1 MEAWNMEESVY
12 GNMKLKASGPLVSDA
27 PSSSRIV
34 VITIFS
40 ISVGVIFILILAL
53 YIYANKHRHEKR
65 NTLLSGSL
73 VGQEEAKEP
82 SV

>member
-1 MEAWNMEESVY
+1 MEESAF
-12 GNMKLKASGPLVSDA
+12 GSTRLKDSGPLVSDS

-40 ISVGVIFILILAL
+40 ISIGVIFILILAL

-65 NTLLSGSL
+65 NTLLSSSL
-73 VGQEEAKEP
+73 VGQEEVKEP
-82 SV
+82 AV

>member
-1 MEAWNMEESVY
+1 
-12 GNMKLKASGPLVSDA
+12 MKDSGPLVSA
-27 PSSSRIV
+27 HQSSSRIV

-40 ISVGVIFILILAL
+40 ISIGVIFILILAL
-53 YIYANKHRHEKR
+53 YIYANKHRKEKR

-73 VGQEEAKEP
+73 VGQEEVKEP

>member
-1 MEAWNMEESVY
+1 MEESAF
-12 GNMKLKASGPLVSDA
+12 GSTRLKDSGPLVSDS

-40 ISVGVIFILILAL
+40 ISIGVIFILILAL

-65 NTLLSGSL
+65 NSL
-73 VGQEEAKEP
+73 PITSPVKDENKNP
-82 SV
+82 VV